1 MIQDVTGNEMHREQI
16 AAKAREVI
24 KKNVYT
30 VQEVA
35 RLFGEH
41 IAETEIMLNEI
52 AGAYESET
60 QGRRLNGG
68 NSDSYLNG

>member
-1 MIQDVTGNEMHREQI
+1 MTRNEIHREQV

-24 KKNVYT
+24 QKNVKT
-30 VQEVA
+30 VLEVA

-52 AGAYESET
+52 AGAYESHTE
-60 QGRRLNGG
+60 GKRLREADDG
-68 NSDSYLNG
+68 SYLNG

>member
-1 MIQDVTGNEMHREQI
+1 MTRNELRREQV

-24 KKNVYT
+24 QKNVQT

-41 IAETEIMLNEI
+41 IAETEIMLNDI
-52 AGAYESET
+52 AGSYESKT
-60 QGRRLNGG
+60 VGVSLNGG
-68 NSDSYLNG
+68 DSDEYLNG